1 MLIIINKLE
10 IDKKM
15 NKEMNIKKQVFK
27 LNK

>member
-1 MLIIINKLE
+1 MLIMINKLE

-15 NKEMNIKKQVFK
+15 NKELNIKKQIFK

>member
-15 NKEMNIKKQVFK
+15 NKEMNIKKQIFK

>member
-1 MLIIINKLE
+1 MLIMINKLE

-15 NKEMNIKKQVFK
+15 NKEMNIKKQIFK